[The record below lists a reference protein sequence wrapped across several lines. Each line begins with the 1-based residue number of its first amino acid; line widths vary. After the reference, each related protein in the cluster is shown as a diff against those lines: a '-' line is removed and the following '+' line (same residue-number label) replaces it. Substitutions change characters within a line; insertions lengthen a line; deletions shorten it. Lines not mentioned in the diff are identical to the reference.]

1 MLTKGK
7 KNVIIFSRGD
17 IMELIERKE
26 YVEWLENYKD
36 KKIIKVLTGLRRV
49 GKSTIFDLY
58 IAKLLKSGVEES
70 QIVKINFEELET
82 MNLPIFELCLEQT
95 HINMAITKLL
105 GMIRARKISKVI
117 FASVDKSP
125 HCIQLHYL
133 QDEITKLGFNV
144 EFINYVAVDNKLI
157 KINKETITLS
167 KNLSK
172 LNELV

>member
-1 MLTKGK
+1 M
-7 KNVIIFSRGD
+7 
-17 IMELIERKE
+17 
-26 YVEWLENYKD
+26 KD
-36 KKIIKVLTGLRRV
+36 LMKSNIYDCSDKIIIV
-49 GKSTIFDLY
+49 GSC
-58 IAKLLKSGVEES
+58 LKAM
-70 QIVKINFEELET
+70 QPKAFEELEN
-82 MNLPIFELCLEQT
+82 MNMPIFELCLEQT

-133 QDEITKLGFNV
+133 QDEITKLSFEI

-172 LNELV
+172 LNEVVKKI

>member
-1 MLTKGK
+1 MKDLMKS
-7 KNVIIFSRGD
+7 NIYECSDNII
-17 IMELIERKE
+17 I
-26 YVEWLENYKD
+26 
-36 KKIIKVLTGLRRV
+36 V
-49 GKSTIFDLY
+49 GSC
-58 IAKLLKSGVEES
+58 LKAM
-70 QIVKINFEELET
+70 QPKAFEELVN

-105 GMIRARKISKVI
+105 GMIRARNVSKVI

-133 QDEITKLGFNV
+133 QDEITKLGFEI
-144 EFINYVAVDNKLI
+144 EFINYVAVDNTLI

-172 LNELV
+172 LNEFAKKRE